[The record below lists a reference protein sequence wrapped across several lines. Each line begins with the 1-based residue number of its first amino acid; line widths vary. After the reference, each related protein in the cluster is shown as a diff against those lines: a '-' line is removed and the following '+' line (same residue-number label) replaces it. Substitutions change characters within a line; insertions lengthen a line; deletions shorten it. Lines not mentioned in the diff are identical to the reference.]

1 MFSNRWQLFRLLG
14 TPISVD
20 AGWLIIL
27 ALLTLSLA
35 TGFPAML
42 YQYFPGA
49 THEPAPAEY
58 WVMGLVTALAFFGC
72 ILLHELGHAVVATG
86 AACPFAAL
94 PSFCSAGWRNSGT
107 SQRRRRRS
115 FSWPSPGPSSASSWL
130 AVSGSRPWWAI
141 MPTGR
146 IRW

>member
-42 YQYFPGA
+42 SP
-49 THEPAPAEY
+49 
-58 WVMGLVTALAFFGC
+58 V
-72 ILLHELGHAVVATG
+72 
-86 AACPFAAL
+86 L
-94 PSFCSAGWRNSGT
+94 PRCHS
-107 SQRRRRRS
+107 
-115 FSWPSPGPSSASSWL
+115 
-130 AVSGSRPWWAI
+130 
-141 MPTGR
+141 
-146 IRW
+146 